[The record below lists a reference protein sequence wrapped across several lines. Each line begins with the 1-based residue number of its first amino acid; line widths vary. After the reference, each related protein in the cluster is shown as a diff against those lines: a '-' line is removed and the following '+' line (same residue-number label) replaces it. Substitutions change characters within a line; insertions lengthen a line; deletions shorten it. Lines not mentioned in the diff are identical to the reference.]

1 MKYFQ
6 ETTEWSDNNVK
17 NGLYYLDDS
26 KTYMVAY
33 QAPRQTEYKRFKSPI
48 RIDKRGRT
56 FKVVAPGE
64 PDSMYIVK
72 SADIAL
78 QTPSKPQNHA
88 IPVTGS
94 NGATYYVTKNMN
106 TYVCTC
112 PGFSFRGKCR
122 HIDSIKEKQN
132 E

>member
-1 MKYFQ
+1 MKYFL
-6 ETTEWSDNNVK
+6 ETTVYGDGTSK
-17 NGLYYLDDS
+17 NGHYYLDDS

-33 QAPRQTEYKRFKSPI
+33 KAPNQTEYKRFKSPI

-64 PDSMYIVK
+64 PDSVYIIK

-78 QTPSKPQNHA
+78 QTPSKPASNA
-88 IPVTGS
+88 VAVAGS

-112 PGFSFRGKCR
+112 SGFQFRRKCR

>member
-33 QAPRQTEYKRFKSPI
+33 QAPGQTEYKRFKSPI

-94 NGATYYVTKNMN
+94 NGAIYYVTKNMN

-112 PGFSFRGKCR
+112 SGFQFRRKCK

-132 E
+132 